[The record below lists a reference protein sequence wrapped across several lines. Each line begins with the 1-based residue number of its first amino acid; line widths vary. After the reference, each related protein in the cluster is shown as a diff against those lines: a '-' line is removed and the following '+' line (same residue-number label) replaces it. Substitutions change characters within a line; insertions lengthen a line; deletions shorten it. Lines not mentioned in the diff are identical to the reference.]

1 MRISDCSS
9 NVCSSD
15 LLALHQNGNIQVSG
29 KPRATRFT
37 DLPVLR
43 WPSEWLGRHQHHHHR
58 FGTEAPGPG
67 AEVEA
72 SRGCP
77 YHCSFCAAIDFRD
90 PSRRRAL
97 DIVLPAIARLIAP
110 RATSIYFL
118 SHIFLSPPPPPSPP
132 LDPKSYIQPQT
143 PPTAPH
149 H

>member
-15 LLALHQNGNIQVSG
+15 LLALHRNGNIQVSG

-43 WPSEWLGRHQHHHHR
+43 WPSEWLGRHQPHHHR

-77 YHCSFCAAIDFRD
+77 HHCSFCAQLDFRD
-90 PSRRRAL
+90 SYRRR
-97 DIVLPAIARLIAP
+97 DMENVLKEIDGLIAAGRP
-110 RATSIYFL
+110 IKNFVT
-118 SHIFLSPPPPPSPP
+118 
-132 LDPKSYIQPQT
+132 K
-143 PPTAPH
+143 
-149 H
+149 